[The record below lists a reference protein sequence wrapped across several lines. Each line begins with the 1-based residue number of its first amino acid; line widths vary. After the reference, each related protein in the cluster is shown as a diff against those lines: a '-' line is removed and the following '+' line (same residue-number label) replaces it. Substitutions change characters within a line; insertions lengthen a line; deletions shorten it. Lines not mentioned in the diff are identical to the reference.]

1 MFKSYFR
8 IGWRAIRNNK
18 TFSLINI
25 LGLGLG
31 LTCSLLI
38 FLWVQDE
45 RSMDNFHANGSRLYT
60 VFERV
65 YLDGKI
71 NAGYNTPGPLA
82 PELKRMIPEIEYAS
96 GSAIPDKLSFEA
108 ADKIIKEEG
117 GFADSD
123 YFKMFSYPLLE
134 GSALTALNSPVSLA
148 ISDKM
153 AKQFF
158 GSAAAAFGKTIRCNN
173 NKDLSVTAVFAD
185 CPHNVSQKFDFLI
198 NWRVLEEYNASIKNW
213 NVNGPNT
220 HLLLKPGADPM
231 AVRTKI
237 KKFLDGYNKEQTAS
251 YRIELDMQPFGDG
264 YLYSNFKNGRTEG
277 GRIEYIRIF
286 SLVAVFILLIACIN
300 FMNLTTALS
309 AKRGKEIGVRKVAG
323 ALRSSLVRQFLGE
336 AVFITSLS
344 VLLSLIGASL
354 LLPLFNQWT
363 GKQIELPVTNSYFW
377 LGLAALTLVTG
388 LIAGSYPA
396 LLLSSFKPI
405 RVLKGTEGIRRFR
418 TRKERGTTLRRS
430 SLLFSPTAG
439 RLRKGLVVFQFVL
452 SIVLI
457 VGTLIISRQ
466 VSYVQQINLGYDR
479 QNLLYIPLEG
489 ELANKFELFSQLAL
503 RTPGIQSLSRISTQ
517 SPSDIENQIGGVFWE
532 GKDPNATPMFTQA
545 AISYDFVKTM
555 DLKLLQGRDFSRDFA
570 SDSAGYLINEAALKI
585 INYKDPI
592 GKPLTQW
599 GKKGRI
605 IGVLKD
611 FHYTSLHEPIK
622 PLIIRMAA
630 AGNYGSALVRTE
642 PGKTPQALAGLEQI
656 AKTLNPKFSFTY
668 FFSDEQYQRLY
679 KSEQVVNRL
688 SNAFA
693 ALAIF
698 ISCIG
703 LLGLAMFTAERRAK
717 EMSIR
722 KVLGARA
729 AVLFMLLSREFV
741 LLVLLALVI
750 ATPIAWLS
758 MNNWL
763 LNFAYRI
770 DIEWWIFGLAGAMAV
785 LIALATVSFQAIKA
799 AMVNPIKNLRAE

>member
-1 MFKSYFR
+1 MIRNFFR
-8 IGWRAIRNNK
+8 IGWRAIKNNK
-18 TFSLINI
+18 AFSLINI
-25 LGLGLG
+25 LGLALG

-45 RSMDNFHANGSRLYT
+45 RSMDNFHANGDRLYT

-65 YLDGKI
+65 YMDGKI

-82 PELKRMIPEIEYAS
+82 PELKRLIPEIEFAS
-96 GSAIPDKLSFEA
+96 GLAMPDKLSFEA
-108 ADKIIKEEG
+108 GEKIIKMEG

-134 GSALTALNSPVSLA
+134 GSPLTALSSPVSVA

-158 GSAAAAFGKTIRCNN
+158 GNASAALGKTIRCE
-173 NKDLSVTAVFAD
+173 NKKELSVTAVFAD
-185 CPHNVSQKFDFLI
+185 CPSNVSQKFDFLI
-198 NWRVLEEYNASIKNW
+198 NWPTLQELNPTIKNW
-213 NVNGPNT
+213 NMNGPNT
-220 HLLLKPGADPM
+220 VLLLKPGADPM
-231 AVRTKI
+231 AVRRKI
-237 KKFLDGYNKEQTAS
+237 KKFLDGYNTEQTDS
-251 YRIELDMQPFGDG
+251 YRIELDMQLFGDK
-264 YLYSNFKNGRTEG
+264 YLHSNFKNGRNEG

-309 AKRGKEIGVRKVAG
+309 GKRSKEIGIRKVAG
-323 ALRSSLVRQFLGE
+323 ALRFSLVRQFLGE
-336 AVFITSLS
+336 ALFITSLS
-344 VLLSLIGASL
+344 VLLSLIGVSL
-354 LLPLFNQWT
+354 VLPLFNQWT
-363 GKQIELPVTNSYFW
+363 GKQIELPDNNSYFW
-377 LGLAALTLVTG
+377 VGLAALTLVTG

-405 RVLKGTEGIRRFR
+405 RVLKGT
-418 TRKERGTTLRRS
+418 
-430 SLLFSPTAG
+430 LLFSQTAG
-439 RLRKGLVVFQFVL
+439 MLRKGLVVFQFVL

-457 VGTLIISRQ
+457 VGTLIISKQ
-466 VSYVQQINLGYDR
+466 VNYVQQFNLGYDR

-489 ELANKFELFSQLAL
+489 ELASKFELFSQLAL
-503 RTPGIQSLSRISTQ
+503 KTQGIQSISRISTQ
-517 SPSDIENQIGGVFWE
+517 SPSNIENQIGGVFWE

-545 AISYDFVKTM
+545 ATGYDFVKTM
-555 DLKLLQGRDFSRDFA
+555 DLQLLEGRDFSRDFP
-570 SDSAGYLINEAALKI
+570 SDSVGYIVNEAALKI
-585 INYKDPI
+585 INYKNPI
-592 GKPLTQW
+592 GRSLTQW

-622 PLIIRMAA
+622 PLIIRMAVA
-630 AGNYGSALVRTE
+630 RNHGSALIRTS
-642 PGKTPQALAGLEQI
+642 PGKTTQALAGLEKI
-656 AKTLNPKFSFTY
+656 AKTLNPEFSFTY
-668 FFSDEQYQRLY
+668 SFSDEEYQHLY

-698 ISCIG
+698 ISCMG
-703 LLGLAMFTAERRAK
+703 LLGLAMFTAERRNK
-717 EMSIR
+717 EISIR
-722 KVLGARA
+722 KVLGAST
-729 AVLFMLLSREFV
+729 AVLFILLSGEFL

-750 ATPIAWLS
+750 AIPIAWLS
-758 MNNWL
+758 MNDWL

-770 DIEWWIFGLAGAMAV
+770 HIEWWIFGLAGAISI
-785 LIALATVSFQAIKA
+785 LIALATVSFQAITA
-799 AMVNPIKNLRAE
+799 AMVNPIKSLRLE

>member
-1 MFKSYFR
+1 MNNRHYLGTGCR
-8 IGWRAIRNNK
+8 IKVATMLKYYWRALRNNK

-71 NAGYNTPGPLA
+71 NAGYNTPGPLG

-96 GSAIPDKLSFEA
+96 GSAIPDKLTFEA
-108 ADKIIKEEG
+108 AGKIIKEEG

-185 CPHNVSQKFDFLI
+185 CPHNASQKFDFLI

-220 HLLLKPGADPM
+220 HLLLKPGADPIALRM
-231 AVRTKI
+231 KI

-264 YLYSNFKNGRTEG
+264 YLYSNFKNGRLEG

-309 AKRGKEIGVRKVAG
+309 ARRGKEIGVRKVAG

-336 AVFITSLS
+336 ALFITSLS

-363 GKQIELPVTNSYFW
+363 GKQIGLPLTDSYFW
-377 LGLAALTLVTG
+377 LGLATLTLVTG

-405 RVLKGTEGIRRFR
+405 RVLKG
-418 TRKERGTTLRRS
+418 
-430 SLLFSPTAG
+430 SLLFSQSAG

-503 RTPGIQSLSRISTQ
+503 HTPGVQSLSRISTQ

-555 DLKLLQGRDFSRDFA
+555 DLKLLRGRDFSRDFA

-599 GKKGRI
+599 GKKGKI

-611 FHYTSLHEPIK
+611 FHYTSLHEAIK

-642 PGKTPQALAGLEQI
+642 PGKTPQVLAGLEQI
-656 AKTLNPKFSFTY
+656 AKTLNPRFSFTY

-693 ALAIF
+693 ALAVF

-703 LLGLAMFTAERRAK
+703 LLGLAMFTAQRRAK

-722 KVLGARA
+722 KVLGAKA
-729 AVLFMLLSREFV
+729 FVLFMLLSGEFV

-785 LIALATVSFQAIKA
+785 LIALATVSVQAIKA
-799 AMVNPIKNLRAE
+799 AMINPINNLRSE

>member
-1 MFKSYFR
+1 MLKNYFGP
-8 IGWRAIRNNK
+8 GWRAIKNNK
-18 TFSLINI
+18 AFSLINI
-25 LGLGLG
+25 LGLALG

-45 RSMDNFHANGSRLYT
+45 RSMDHFHANGDRLYT

-65 YLDGKI
+65 YTDGKI

-82 PELKRMIPEIEYAS
+82 PELKKIIPEIEYAS
-96 GSAIPDKLSFEA
+96 GSAMPAKLTFEA
-108 ADKIIKEEG
+108 AGKIIKVEG

-123 YFKMFSYPLLE
+123 YFNMFSYPLLQ
-134 GSALTALNSPVSLA
+134 GSPLTALNAPVSLA
-148 ISDKM
+148 ISEKM

-158 GSAAAAFGKTIRCNN
+158 GSAAAAFGKTIRCDNK
-173 NKDLSVTAVFAD
+173 KDLSVTAVFAD
-185 CPHNVSQKFDFLI
+185 CPRNTSQKFDYLI
-198 NWRVLEEYNASIKNW
+198 NWPTLQEYNASVKNW

-220 HLLLKPGADPM
+220 QLLLKPGADPM
-231 AVRTKI
+231 AVRAKI
-237 KKFLDGYNKEQTAS
+237 KKFLDAYNKEQTAS
-251 YRIELDMQPFGDG
+251 YRIELDMQLFGDG
-264 YLYSNFKNGRTEG
+264 YLHSNFKNGQIAG
-277 GRIEYIRIF
+277 GRIEYISIF

-309 AKRGKEIGVRKVAG
+309 AKRAKEIGVRKVAG

-336 AVFITSLS
+336 ALFITSLS
-344 VLLSLIGASL
+344 VLLSLIGVTL

-363 GKQIELPVTNSYFW
+363 GKQIELPVNNSYFW
-377 LGLAALTLVTG
+377 FGLVALTLVTG

-405 RVLKGTEGIRRFR
+405 RVLKGT
-418 TRKERGTTLRRS
+418 LQS
-430 SLLFSPTAG
+430 SQTAG

-457 VGTLIISRQ
+457 VGTLIISKQ
-466 VSYVQQINLGYDR
+466 VNYVQQINLGYDR

-489 ELANKFELFSQLAL
+489 ELVNKFELFSDLAL
-503 RTPGIQSLSRISTQ
+503 RTPGIQSLSRISVQ

-545 AISYDFVKTM
+545 ATGYDFVKTM
-555 DLKLLQGRDFSRDFA
+555 GLELLQGRDFSRDFG
-570 SDSAGYLINEAALKI
+570 SDSAGYIINEAALKI
-585 INYKDPI
+585 INYISPI

-599 GKKGRI
+599 GKKGTI

-611 FHYTSLHEPIK
+611 FHYTSLHDPIK
-622 PLIIRMAA
+622 PLIIRMGAA
-630 AGNYGSALVRTE
+630 SNYGSVLVRTE
-642 PGKTPQALAGLEQI
+642 PGKTPQALAGLEKI
-656 AKTLNPKFSFTY
+656 AQTLNPKFSFTWS
-668 FFSDEQYQRLY
+668 FSDEEYQRLY

-722 KVLGARA
+722 KVLGASA
-729 AVLFMLLSREFV
+729 GVLFMLLSREFIF
-741 LLVLLALVI
+741 LVLLALGI
-750 ATPIAWLS
+750 AIPIAWLS
-758 MNNWL
+758 MNDWL

-770 DIEWWIFGLAGAMAV
+770 DIKWWFFGLAGAMAV
-785 LIALATVSFQAIKA
+785 LIALATVSVQAIKA
-799 AMVNPIKNLRAE
+799 AMVSPMKSLRSE

>member
-1 MFKSYFR
+1 MLKNYFR

-18 TFSLINI
+18 AFSLINI
-25 LGLGLG
+25 LGLALG

-45 RSMDNFHANGSRLYT
+45 RSMDNFHANGDRLYT

-65 YLDGKI
+65 YVDGNI

-82 PELKRMIPEIEYAS
+82 PELKRLIPEIEYAS
-96 GSAIPDKLSFEA
+96 GSAMPDKLSFEA
-108 ADKIIKEEG
+108 ADKIIKMEG

-134 GSALTALNSPVSLA
+134 GSPLTALNSPVSVA
-148 ISDKM
+148 ISEKM

-158 GSAAAAFGKTIRCNN
+158 GSAAAALGKTIRCDNK
-173 NKDLSVTAVFAD
+173 KDLSVTAVFAD
-185 CPHNVSQKFDFLI
+185 CPRNVSQKFDFLI
-198 NWRVLEEYNASIKNW
+198 NWPTLQELNPSIKNW

-220 HLLLKPGADPM
+220 QLLLKPGADPM
-231 AVRTKI
+231 VVRMKI
-237 KKFLDGYNKEQTAS
+237 KKFLDAYNNELTAS

-264 YLYSNFKNGRTEG
+264 YLHSNFKNGRIEG
-277 GRIEYIRIF
+277 GRIEYIGIF

-309 AKRGKEIGVRKVAG
+309 GKRAKEIGVRKVAG
-323 ALRSSLVRQFLGE
+323 ALRFSLVRQFLGE
-336 AVFITSLS
+336 ALFITSLS
-344 VLLSLIGASL
+344 VVLSLIGVSL

-377 LGLAALTLVTG
+377 VGLAALTMVTG

-396 LLLSSFKPI
+396 VLLSSFKPI
-405 RVLKGTEGIRRFR
+405 RVLKGT
-418 TRKERGTTLRRS
+418 
-430 SLLFSPTAG
+430 LLFSQTAG
-439 RLRKGLVVFQFVL
+439 MLRKGLVVFQFVL

-457 VGTLIISRQ
+457 VGTLIISKQ
-466 VSYVQQINLGYDR
+466 VNYVQQINLGYNR
-479 QNLLYIPLEG
+479 QNLLYIPLDG

-503 RTPGIQSLSRISTQ
+503 NTPGVESMSRISTQ
-517 SPSDIENQIGGVFWE
+517 SPSNIENQIGGVFWE
-532 GKDPNATPMFTQA
+532 GKDPSATPMFTQA
-545 AISYDFVKTM
+545 ATGYDFVKTM
-555 DLKLLQGRDFSRDFA
+555 DLQLLQGRDFSRDFP
-570 SDSAGYLINEAALKI
+570 SDSVGYLVNESALKI
-585 INYKDPI
+585 INYKNPI
-592 GKPLTQW
+592 GRPLTQW

-611 FHYTSLHEPIK
+611 FHYASLHEPIK

-642 PGKTPQALAGLEQI
+642 PGRTPQALAGLEKI

-668 FFSDEQYQRLY
+668 SFSDEEYQRLY
-679 KSEQVVNRL
+679 KSEQIVNRL
-688 SNAFA
+688 SNVFA
-693 ALAIF
+693 TLAIF
-698 ISCIG
+698 ISCMG

-729 AVLFMLLSREFV
+729 TALFTLLSREFI

-758 MNNWL
+758 MNDWL
-763 LNFAYRI
+763 LNFAYHI
-770 DIEWWIFGLAGAMAV
+770 NIEWWIFGLAGAMAI

-799 AMVNPIKNLRAE
+799 ALVNPMKSLRSE

>member
-1 MFKSYFR
+1 MLKNYFR

-18 TFSLINI
+18 AFSLINI
-25 LGLGLG
+25 LGLALG

-45 RSMDNFHANGSRLYT
+45 RSMDNFHANGDRLYA

-65 YLDGKI
+65 YVDGNI
-71 NAGYNTPGPLA
+71 NGGYNTPGPLA
-82 PELKRMIPEIEYAS
+82 PELRRLIPEIEYAS
-96 GSAIPDKLSFEA
+96 GSAMPDKLSFEA
-108 ADKIIKEEG
+108 ADKIIKMEG

-134 GSALTALNSPVSLA
+134 GSPLTALNSPVSVA
-148 ISDKM
+148 ISEKM

-158 GSAAAAFGKTIRCNN
+158 GSAATALGKAIRCENK
-173 NKDLSVTAVFAD
+173 KDLSVTAVFAD
-185 CPHNVSQKFDFLI
+185 CPRNVSQKFDFLI
-198 NWRVLEEYNASIKNW
+198 NWPTLQELNPSIKNW

-220 HLLLKPGADPM
+220 QLLLKPGADPM
-231 AVRTKI
+231 AVRMKI
-237 KKFLDGYNKEQTAS
+237 KKFLDAYNKEQTAS

-264 YLYSNFKNGRTEG
+264 YLHSNFKNGRIEG
-277 GRIEYIRIF
+277 GRIEYIGIF

-309 AKRGKEIGVRKVAG
+309 GKRAKEIGVRKVAG
-323 ALRSSLVRQFLGE
+323 ALRFSLVRQFLGE
-336 AVFITSLS
+336 ALFITSLS
-344 VLLSLIGASL
+344 VVLSLIGVSL

-363 GKQIELPVTNSYFW
+363 GKQIELPVTDSYFW
-377 LGLAALTLVTG
+377 VGLAALTMVTG

-396 LLLSSFKPI
+396 VLLSSFKPI
-405 RVLKGTEGIRRFR
+405 RVLKGT
-418 TRKERGTTLRRS
+418 
-430 SLLFSPTAG
+430 LLFSQTAG
-439 RLRKGLVVFQFVL
+439 MLRKGLVVFQFVL

-457 VGTLIISRQ
+457 VGTLIISKQ
-466 VSYVQQINLGYDR
+466 VNYVQQINLGYNR
-479 QNLLYIPLEG
+479 QDLLYIPLDG
-489 ELANKFELFSQLAL
+489 ELASKFELFSQLAL
-503 RTPGIQSLSRISTQ
+503 NTPGVESMSRISTQ
-517 SPSDIENQIGGVFWE
+517 SPSNIENQIGGVFWE

-545 AISYDFVKTM
+545 ATGYDFVKTM
-555 DLKLLQGRDFSRDFA
+555 DLQLLQGRDFSRDFP
-570 SDSAGYLINEAALKI
+570 SDSVGYLVNESALKI
-585 INYKDPI
+585 INYKNPI
-592 GKPLTQW
+592 GRPLTQW

-611 FHYTSLHEPIK
+611 FHYASLHEPIK

-642 PGKTPQALAGLEQI
+642 PGKTPQALAGLEKI

-668 FFSDEQYQRLY
+668 SFSDEEYQRLY
-679 KSEQVVNRL
+679 KSEQMVNRL
-688 SNAFA
+688 SNVFA
-693 ALAIF
+693 TLAIF
-698 ISCIG
+698 ISCMG

-729 AVLFMLLSREFV
+729 TALFTLLSREFI

-758 MNNWL
+758 MNDWL
-763 LNFAYRI
+763 LNFAYHI
-770 DIEWWIFGLAGAMAV
+770 NIEWWIFGLAGAMAI

-799 AMVNPIKNLRAE
+799 ALVNPMKSLRSE